1 MIRQNPERTVIPGML
16 VSHVVEL
23 PFAAHPTSV
32 YREYDYDAQQI
43 EAYVEATRTPEAVAA
58 YLAKYVHGVK
68 DHWEYLEKIGG
79 LQRLN
84 SLRADAI
91 LGY

>member
-1 MIRQNPERTVIPGML
+1 MIPGLL

-32 YREYDYDAQQI
+32 YREYDYDSGQI
-43 EAYVEATRTPEAVAA
+43 ERYVEGTRTAETLRE
-58 YLAKYVHGVK
+58 YLEEFVFGVK
-68 DHWEYLEKIGG
+68 DHWEYLDKVGG
-79 LQRLN
+79 LRRLN